1 MHKACQIL
9 SFLPYRKIIVEII
22 LLETLNKLGKAGEL
36 VNVKDGFA
44 RNFLIPKKK
53 AIIASKKNKEDLE
66 SKMSQINKNNAKKL
80 EEAKLLK
87 EALDGK
93 KIIISME
100 ANEEGNLFG
109 SVSQKHISTE
119 IKKQLNLNIESDS
132 IITGQIKSLG
142 THEISIRLYDTLSS
156 KLELEIISSSKL

>member
-1 MHKACQIL
+1 M
-9 SFLPYRKIIVEII
+9 EII

-119 IKKQLNLNIESDS
+119 INKQLNLNIESDS

>member
-1 MHKACQIL
+1 M
-9 SFLPYRKIIVEII
+9 EII

-36 VNVKDGFA
+36 VKVKDGFA
-44 RNFLIPKKK
+44 RNFLIPNKK
-53 AIIASKKNKEDLE
+53 AIIANKKNKEDLD
-66 SKMSQINKNNAKKL
+66 SKMSQINKNNVKKL

-93 KIIISME
+93 KIIIPME

-119 IKKQLNLNIESDS
+119 VNKQLNLNIESDS
-132 IITGQIKSLG
+132 ILTGQIKSLG

-156 KLELEIISSSKL
+156 KLELEITSSSKL

>member
-1 MHKACQIL
+1 M
-9 SFLPYRKIIVEII
+9 EII

-87 EALDGK
+87 EALNGK
-93 KIIISME
+93 KISISME

-119 IKKQLNLNIESDS
+119 INKQLNLNIESDS
-132 IITGQIKSLG
+132 ILTGQIKLLG

>member
-1 MHKACQIL
+1 M
-9 SFLPYRKIIVEII
+9 EII

-36 VNVKDGFA
+36 VKVKDGFA

-53 AIIASKKNKEDLE
+53 AIIANKKNKEDLE
-66 SKMSQINKNNAKKL
+66 NKMSQINKNNAKKL

-109 SVSQKHISTE
+109 SVSQKLISTE
-119 IKKQLNLNIESDS
+119 IDKQLNFNIETDS
-132 IITGQIKSLG
+132 ILIGQIKSLG

>member
-1 MHKACQIL
+1 M
-9 SFLPYRKIIVEII
+9 EII

-87 EALDGK
+87 ETLNGK
-93 KIIISME
+93 KISISME

-119 IKKQLNLNIESDS
+119 INKQLNLNIESDS
-132 IITGQIKSLG
+132 ILTGQIKSLG